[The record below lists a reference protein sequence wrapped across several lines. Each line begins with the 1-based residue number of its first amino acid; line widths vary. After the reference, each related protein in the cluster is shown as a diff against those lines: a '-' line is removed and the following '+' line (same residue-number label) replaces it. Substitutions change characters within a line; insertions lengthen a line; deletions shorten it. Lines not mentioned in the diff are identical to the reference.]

1 MTRGLSDQLLS
12 QLSECVTSQLGLHF
26 PRARWRDLEIGIR
39 SSSRDFGTPD
49 AESCARWLLSAPL
62 TKNQIEILASELTVG
77 ETYFFREP
85 RSFAILGERI
95 LPELLRVRQGAER
108 RLRIWSAGCCTGE
121 EPYSIAI
128 SLDRTLPDPSRWHV
142 VILATD
148 INPRFLQKAAE
159 GIFSDWSFRDAPP
172 WLKETYFKQAGP
184 DRFEILPRIK
194 QMVTFAYLNLA
205 EDVYPSLSNG
215 TNAMD
220 LIFCRNVLMY
230 FSPERAARVVY
241 GLRRALIDSGC

>member
-26 PRARWRDLEIGIR
+26 PQARWRDLERGIR
-39 SSSRDFGTPD
+39 SAAREFGTPD

-108 RLRIWSAGCCTGE
+108 R
-121 EPYSIAI
+121 
-128 SLDRTLPDPSRWHV
+128 
-142 VILATD
+142 
-148 INPRFLQKAAE
+148 
-159 GIFSDWSFRDAPP
+159 
-172 WLKETYFKQAGP
+172 
-184 DRFEILPRIK
+184 
-194 QMVTFAYLNLA
+194 
-205 EDVYPSLSNG
+205 
-215 TNAMD
+215 
-220 LIFCRNVLMY
+220 
-230 FSPERAARVVY
+230 
-241 GLRRALIDSGC
+241 